1 MASNLSDFIGG
12 GAKPKLITSYTS
24 GTGTYLPTAD
34 MARCFVRLQASGAGG
49 LTATAHGGGAGAYAE
64 FWVRVPVAGLA
75 YSVPAGG
82 ATNTN
87 GSSATFGPYIVQGGR
102 QGASPDNCGGFT
114 GAIAGAVNATN
125 AAIGTTQGVGIA
137 GGAGATPSVSGNL
150 AGFPVQLA
158 TGTVPT
164 ISFGATTAN
173 NGRGA
178 GAGGNS
184 VMGVGNLSNTA
195 PSATAYGAGGGYNQ
209 AGSPGYIEIWD
220 YGV

>member
-1 MASNLSDFIGG
+1 MSGNQSDLTGLS
-12 GAKPKLITSYTS
+12 AKPKLITRYTS
-24 GTGTYLPTAD
+24 GTGTYVPTAD

-49 LTATAHGGGAGAYAE
+49 LTATAHGGGAGAYVE
-64 FWVRVPVAGLA
+64 FWVRVPIAGLA

-82 ATNTN
+82 AVNTD
-87 GSSATFGPYIVQGGR
+87 GSAATFGPYRVQGGKN
-102 QGASPDNCGGFT
+102 GSAPSNTGGFT

-125 AAIGTTQGVGIA
+125 VSVGHTQAFGVA
-137 GGAGATPSVSGNL
+137 GGAGGTPGLSSNL
-150 AGFPVQLA
+150 AGFPVQ
-158 TGTVPT
+158 TGTGTFPSV
-164 ISFGATTAN
+164 GVGNTTAN
-173 NGRGA
+173 SGLGA

-209 AGSPGYIEIWD
+209 AGSPGCIEVWD